1 MCRFAACR
9 FDFFFNCQF
18 ISQNV
23 SIRLAKK
30 GPFHKRLYIYY
41 YVIDAKQTQTDTY
54 LISNTLKP
62 PDVSAANELKNTL
75 KIDVILMFC
84 IGFCAR
90 RFFFWE
96 RMRKYWDC
104 VSLCVC
110 ARDDFD
116 TYVNDFVVEDAKRK
130 EKEL

>member
-1 MCRFAACR
+1 MQILCVDLLHVASI
-9 FDFFFNCQF
+9 FFFNCQF

-23 SIRLAKK
+23 SIGLAKK
-30 GPFHKRLYIYY
+30 GPFHKRLYIYC

-90 RFFFWE
+90 RFFFL
-96 RMRKYWDC
+96 RKNEKILR
-104 VSLCVC
+104 LC
-110 ARDDFD
+110 
-116 TYVNDFVVEDAKRK
+116 
-130 EKEL
+130 ELHEMISIRT